1 MRSIC
6 GVLLIF
12 GFMTSAW
19 AGNVSVAPTTIS
31 LSAPSAASA
40 ITLTNSGDT
49 LVKMQA
55 RVFAWTQSENGEA
68 LQRST
73 AVAVSP
79 PFVEIR
85 PGASAVVRV
94 VRIAK
99 TPVASE
105 ESYRLLLDELPNA
118 PAAKGANV
126 QIVMRH
132 SVPVFFSGTNVA
144 PPQLSLSARQSSGK
158 LNLIVQNKGGSHLK
172 LWNMSA
178 KDSAGRAVSF
188 GNGLNG
194 YVLAS
199 GANRFTSD
207 KALKGNKIVITANS
221 NYGPISWATR
231 VE

>member
-1 MRSIC
+1 MRIVA
-6 GVLLIF
+6 GLLVF
-12 GFMTSAW
+12 LGLVAPAL

-31 LSAPSAASA
+31 LPAASGA
-40 ITLTNSGDT
+40 STITLTNSGKAT
-49 LVKMQA
+49 VKMQA
-55 RVFAWTQSENGEA
+55 RVFAWTQSSKGETF
-68 LQRST
+68 LRS
-73 AVAVSP
+73 ASVVVSP
-79 PFVEIR
+79 PFVEIK
-85 PGASAVVRV
+85 PGAKAVVRV

-99 TPVASE
+99 NPVARE
-105 ESYRLLLDELPNA
+105 ESYRVLLDELPNA
-118 PAAKGANV
+118 PTVQGSNI

-132 SVPVFFSGTNVA
+132 SIPVFFAGEAVA
-144 PPQLSLSARQSSGK
+144 PPQLSLSARQNNGK
-158 LNLIVQNKGGSHLK
+158 LNLVVQNNGGSHLK

-178 KDSAGRAVSF
+178 KDNAGRSVSF